1 MKRLITNLIKDESG
15 QDLVEY
21 ALLLGVV
28 AVASVA
34 TLGTLFT
41 AVSGSYST
49 TDGKI
54 TSAS

>member
-49 TDGKI
+49 TAGKI